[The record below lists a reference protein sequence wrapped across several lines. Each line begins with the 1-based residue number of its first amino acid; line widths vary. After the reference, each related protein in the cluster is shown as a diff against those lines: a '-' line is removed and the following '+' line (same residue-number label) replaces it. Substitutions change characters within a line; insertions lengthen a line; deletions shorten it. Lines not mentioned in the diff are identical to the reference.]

1 MEGDDASQDGNG
13 EYVPI
18 EKMEDLPEEHQRQFV
33 KIIEDLKKKLLAMY
47 TKSCHG
53 SVRIHGVPTIL
64 LD

>member
-1 MEGDDASQDGNG
+1 
-13 EYVPI
+13 
-18 EKMEDLPEEHQRQFV
+18 MEDLPEEHQRQFV